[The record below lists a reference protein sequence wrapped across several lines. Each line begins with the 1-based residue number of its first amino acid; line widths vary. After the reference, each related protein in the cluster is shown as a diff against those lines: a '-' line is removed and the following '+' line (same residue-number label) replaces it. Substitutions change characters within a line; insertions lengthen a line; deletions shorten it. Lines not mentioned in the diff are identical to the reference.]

1 MTSSAATVE
10 GSALLGLSERLTRE
24 VDEPH
29 PAGDAVQK
37 TRHQAQIGAS
47 DQLIRG
53 RIHQATVLS
62 VLAAVQLTWIATLFY
77 GLWLVL
83 T

>member
-1 MTSSAATVE
+1 MTASAATVE
-10 GSALLGLSERLTRE
+10 GPARLGLSECLTDE
-24 VDEPH
+24 VDESR
-29 PAGDAVQK
+29 PARDAIQK
-37 TRHQAQIGAS
+37 ARHQAQIGAS
-47 DQLIRG
+47 DRLIRG